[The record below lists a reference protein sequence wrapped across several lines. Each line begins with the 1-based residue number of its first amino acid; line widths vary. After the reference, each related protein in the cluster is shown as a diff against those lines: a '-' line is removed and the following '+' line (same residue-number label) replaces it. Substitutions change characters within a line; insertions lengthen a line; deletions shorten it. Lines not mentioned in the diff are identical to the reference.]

1 MSRLEVVIVVGGG
14 DSEAFGG
21 CQVQKEAREAQRYT
35 ITHNVSYAEAARQIG
50 GTIRQSEGDNRV
62 QTWIR
67 DLLRNHAHTNVI
79 SKDTLIVNQID
90 FMAFIGKVINLTA
103 FVQTAKLMIIVEAA
117 TEFLGVTDVTV
128 AMIVDMLTPNNTND
142 GMSQY
147 DK

>member
-1 MSRLEVVIVVGGG
+1 MSLMQRLQGRLVELLGRAMEI
-14 DSEAFGG
+14 
-21 CQVQKEAREAQRYT
+21 
-35 ITHNVSYAEAARQIG
+35 IG
-50 GTIRQSEGDNRV
+50 S

-142 GMSQY
+142 GMYQY
-147 DK
+147 DDN